1 VSESLLEGALSGD
14 ALASFG
20 QRPFG
25 MYVHVPWCSSRC
37 GYCDFNTYV
46 PGALANVGPTS
57 FADDAIAEI
66 RLARRSLGEADV
78 PVSTVFFG
86 GGTPTL
92 LPAADLGR
100 ILSAIKTEF
109 GLAADVEVTT
119 EANPE
124 SVSPDYLTELRQA
137 GFNRVS
143 LGMQSAV
150 ASVLQTLDR
159 HHTPGRAIAAA
170 REVFDAGFEQVSLD
184 LIYGS
189 PGETDAQW
197 QESLEAAL
205 STHPT
210 HISAYSLI
218 VETGTAMGRMVARG
232 DLSAPQEDVLATRYE
247 MADEAI
253 RAAGLDWYEVSNW
266 ARGGA
271 DGSAT
276 CRHNMGYWRSDDW
289 WGVGPG
295 AHSHLAGSR
304 WWNVKHPG
312 TYADR
317 LREGSAPVADF
328 EIVST
333 QNQKVELIMLGLR
346 LREGIPLSI
355 VEPDRQSE
363 AQALASEG
371 ILDLLALD
379 RDRLVLTDH
388 GRLLADFAVR
398 QLT

>member
-170 REVFDAGFEQVSLD
+170 REVFDAG
-184 LIYGS
+184 
-189 PGETDAQW
+189 A
-197 QESLEAAL
+197 
-205 STHPT
+205 
-210 HISAYSLI
+210 
-218 VETGTAMGRMVARG
+218 
-232 DLSAPQEDVLATRYE
+232 
-247 MADEAI
+247 
-253 RAAGLDWYEVSNW
+253 
-266 ARGGA
+266 
-271 DGSAT
+271 
-276 CRHNMGYWRSDDW
+276 
-289 WGVGPG
+289 
-295 AHSHLAGSR
+295 
-304 WWNVKHPG
+304 
-312 TYADR
+312 
-317 LREGSAPVADF
+317 
-328 EIVST
+328 
-333 QNQKVELIMLGLR
+333 
-346 LREGIPLSI
+346 SI
-355 VEPDRQSE
+355 
-363 AQALASEG
+363 
-371 ILDLLALD
+371 
-379 RDRLVLTDH
+379 
-388 GRLLADFAVR
+388 
-398 QLT
+398 